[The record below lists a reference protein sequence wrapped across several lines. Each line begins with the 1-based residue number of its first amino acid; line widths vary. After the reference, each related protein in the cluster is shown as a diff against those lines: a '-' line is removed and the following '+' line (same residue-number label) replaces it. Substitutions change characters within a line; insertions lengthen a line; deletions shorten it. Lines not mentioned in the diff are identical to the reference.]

1 MNTQEIAAIPAPS
14 LCLPV
19 TRIRSA
25 VFLSVLVASA
35 VVLPTVSHLT
45 GLSVRSLLPMHW
57 PVLLAGLAYGWRGGA
72 IVGMLSP
79 IISHLISGMPY
90 PPMVPIMT
98 VELGVYGALCGLLRE
113 RARLSGIFAVGI
125 ALVAGRATY
134 IALSLLLAPYGN
146 PTFATAIA
154 ALTPGLIAGAAQ
166 MLVLPPL
173 AAWWVRSSRE

>member
-1 MNTQEIAAIPAPS
+1 MNNQEAAAISSPS

-25 VFLSVLVASA
+25 MLLTVLVASA
-35 VVLPTVSHLT
+35 VALPTVAHLT
-45 GLSVRSLLPMHW
+45 GLSVRTLLPMHW

-79 IISHLISGMPY
+79 VISHLISGMPY

-98 VELGVYGALCGLLRE
+98 VELGVYGVICGLLRE
-113 RARLSGIFAVGI
+113 RARLSGIFAVLVS
-125 ALVAGRATY
+125 LVAGRATY
-134 IALSLLLAPYGN
+134 IALSLWLAPYGN

-154 ALTPGLIAGAAQ
+154 ALTPGLIAGAVQILA
-166 MLVLPPL
+166 LPPL
-173 AAWWVRSSRE
+173 AAWWVKTARD